1 MGALLSPDDY
11 CKRYDEFTRLLEL
24 AEKAIVESG
33 EVGNNDVFQMKVVS
47 RNKDDSMM
55 DTDEDMA
62 GAMTRREN
70 KDMRI
75 DLR

>member
-1 MGALLSPDDY
+1 MY
-11 CKRYDEFTRLLEL
+11 IVTRLLEL

-47 RNKDDSMM
+47 RNEDDSMM

-62 GAMTRREN
+62 GTVTRREN
-70 KDMRI
+70 TDMRI